1 MLRAEDIKDEF
12 WNVAAR
18 EAAEERK
25 LREEIANLNAQLEV
39 SRRSE
44 GLKHAPGYADFLK
57 SLQSLHSSYRVALV
71 ADDRLT
77 NDGLREMR
85 GKVKGVESVLA
96 LLTSTTETT
105 ALAKRLQDCQ
115 NQLNE
120 TLKRRPQPK
129 EVTP

>member
-1 MLRAEDIKDEF
+1 MIRAEDIKDDF

-18 EAAEERK
+18 ESVEDRK
-25 LREEIANLNAQLEV
+25 LREEIATLNAQLDV
-39 SRRSE
+39 ARRCE
-44 GLKHAPGYADFLK
+44 ALKHAPGYQDFLK
-57 SLQSLHSSYRVALV
+57 SLQSLHSAYRAALIG
-71 ADDRLT
+71 DDRLT

-96 LLTSTTETT
+96 LLTSTTETS